1 MRSLPSPMR
10 FLLIAVVLGTA
21 SACQTAAPA
30 FPSAADLQVKPK
42 PVADVSGLTSEAAL
56 DAYES
61 DLFTWGDEGW
71 LAVARLC
78 RFHQR
83 MGMKIECPPPE
94 RLDPG

>member
-10 FLLIAVVLGTA
+10 FLLLAA
-21 SACQTAAPA
+21 SFVTVSGCQTTAPA
-30 FPSAADLQVKPK
+30 FPSAADLRVKPK
-42 PVADVSGLTSEAAL
+42 PVADASGLTSEAAL
-56 DAYES
+56 DAYET

-71 LAVARLC
+71 LTVARLC